1 MHGMTDI
8 FTGSSN
14 SSVSKLQAALTAA
27 NSRFAAAQQN
37 RISGLATLA
46 AKAGLAR
53 INAKRKA
60 QSASMLKQIDSAQAS
75 MNQAKVA
82 DEMKKK
88 YYVYTLP
95 AVIVETSTPTPTVDT
110 TA

>member
-1 MHGMTDI
+1 MADI
-8 FTGSSN
+8 LSSLSS
-14 SSVSKLQAALTAA
+14 SSVSQTQAALTAA

-60 QSASMLKQIDSAQAS
+60 QSDVMLKQIDAAQAS
-75 MNQAKVA
+75 MNKAKVA

-95 AVIVETSTPTPTVDT
+95 AVIVNTSADAPTVDT

>member
-1 MHGMTDI
+1 MADT
-8 FTGSSN
+8 FSSSIS
-14 SSVSKLQAALTAA
+14 SSVGRTQAALTAA
-27 NSRFAAAQQN
+27 NSRFAQAQQN
-37 RISGLATLA
+37 RISGLANLA

-75 MNQAKVA
+75 MNQTKIA
-82 DEMKKK
+82 DAMKKK
-88 YYVYTLP
+88 YYVYTMP
-95 AVIVETSTPTPTVDT
+95 AVVVDTSTPTVDT